1 MATRRRVLPRKH
13 RSCGSTPSRSGAR
26 ATRRDGGHHDLL
38 PGTSS
43 RTRAYSCSW
52 SAARTIPA
60 CPRRCRSGVSRGAS
74 DIGGDIL
81 LGGAS
86 AGACLA
92 AAATLRALDEK
103 AGPSGVVLAYGF
115 FHATHPRVR
124 DSRHRSRHHRRLTH
138 ATWALNVMNRN
149 YAGSPEALGDRL
161 AFPGGHDVAGFP
173 RTLIINAERDNMR
186 ASGDLFASELR
197 TSGVDLHHHVA
208 PGTTHAF
215 LNRPGLPPF
224 LTATDMIAKWIAAPS
239 G

>member
-1 MATRRRVLPRKH
+1 MATTTYCLAPVPGLARIAAPGQRRGRFPRALDEVVAAYH
-13 RSCGSTPSRSGAR
+13 EAR
-26 ATRRDGGHHDLL
+26 AI
-38 PGTSS
+38 S
-43 RTRAYSCSW
+43 
-52 SAARTIPA
+52 
-60 CPRRCRSGVSRGAS
+60 
-74 DIGGDIL
+74 GGDIL

-124 DSRHRSRHHRRLTH
+124 DSRHRSRHHRRFTH

-173 RTLIINAERDNMR
+173 RTLIINVERDNMR

-239 G
+239 V